1 MKNYLNFET
10 DIKNLESELD
20 KLKDPYNEEGLSE
33 VDTGRISE
41 IINIG
46 GYNVNPIEV
55 EESIL
60 SLNYIESVRVY
71 GRDNSVMGKILCADI
86 KSDIQIEVP
95 EIRKILAS
103 KLQPFKIPRIIK
115 QVGDICLTRT
125 GKTKRN

>member
-1 MKNYLNFET
+1 MNK
-10 DIKNLESELD
+10 
-20 KLKDPYNEEGLSE
+20 KLPYKDLA
-33 VDTGRISE
+33 DTVASRGRYGDTTLIH
-41 IINIG
+41 
-46 GYNVNPIEV
+46 VNPIEV